1 MVAYLFMFLKCS
13 CRTSSTIR
21 CVARRQNASFYNHV
35 IIVTEESAEVTYV
48 ENYLSNASGEGNQLN
63 IISEVIAGA
72 NSNITYGSV
81 DYMDKGFTGH
91 IIRHWYYWKRMPQ
104 LIGH

>member
-1 MVAYLFMFLKCS
+1 MLHDDE
-13 CRTSSTIR
+13 
-21 CVARRQNASFYNHV
+21 NASFYNHV

-91 IIRHWYYWKRMPQ
+91 IIRRGITEADAS